1 MSKNKKKI
9 TAGGLVGMTSGQTI
23 ILRQPVRGGLDIGVY
38 MNAIRKAEVV
48 DYPQRARLLD
58 LYDDIAM
65 DSHLFSVLR
74 KQKAAVLSSPIQFMR
89 NGKVDEKMDE
99 HIKSPWFLRFL
110 GDLVDHD
117 WFGVGGTL
125 FQFYRDDKGWIN
137 YDLVPRKNV
146 DAINRVILR
155 NQTDLTG
162 ESWDEFGNLLY
173 IGKPRQIGNLAI
185 PAFWVILKRNNVGDW
200 ADFAE
205 IFGRPV
211 REGTYDAWDES
222 ARQKLLNDIAALSG
236 AGVFVH
242 PSGTELKLI
251 QADNVSGGGDL
262 YEKLGQFCNNEISK
276 AVTGNTLT
284 TEAGDKGTQALGTVQ
299 KEGEEDINFFVKQG
313 ILNILNYDMT
323 EVFAA
328 LGVNTAGGEFFFV
341 PPKSRNTVEKANVI
355 KTLKNDLCLPISDDY
370 LYEEFG
376 IPKPDN
382 YEEMKEE
389 MRARKSPQ
397 PTPKGED
404 GGADNNDDAKG
415 SATEGNNDGEGDPN
429 GDDPGKQKGKG
440 NAIDRVKR
448 FFAGAPKGGGADL
461 DW

>member
-1 MSKNKKKI
+1 MSKKKRKI
-9 TAGGLVGMTSGQTI
+9 TAGGHVGMTPGQTI

-38 MNAIRKAEVV
+38 MSAIRKAEVI
-48 DYPQRARLLD
+48 DYPMRARLLD
-58 LYDDIAM
+58 LYDDVAL

-74 KQKAAVLSSPIQFMR
+74 KQKAAVLSTPIQFMR
-89 NGKVDEKMDE
+89 NGKVDEKMSD

-117 WFGVGGTL
+117 WFGVGGSL
-125 FQFYRDDKGWIN
+125 FQFYRDEKGWIG

-155 NQTDLTG
+155 NQTDLSG

-173 IGKPRQIGNLAI
+173 IGNPRQIGQLAI

-211 REGTYDAWDES
+211 REGTYDAWDEQ
-222 ARQKLLNDIAALSG
+222 ARQKLLNDIAGLSG

-242 PSGTELKLI
+242 PAGTELKLI

-262 YEKLGQFCNNEISK
+262 YEKLGVFCNNEISK

-313 ILNILNYDMT
+313 ILNILNYEMT
-323 EVFAA
+323 EIFAS
-328 LGVNTAGGEFFFV
+328 LGVNTEGGEFFFV
-341 PPKSRNTVEKANVI
+341 PPKSRNTVEKADVI
-355 KTLKNDLCLPISDDY
+355 CKLRNELDLPISDDF

-376 IPKPDN
+376 VPKPEN
-382 YEEMKEE
+382 YEELKEE
-389 MRARKSPQ
+389 MRRRQTALTMPW
-397 PTPKGED
+397 PTEDDPDD
-404 GGADNNDDAKG
+404 GGNGPRTGGTGADGDEGEPKNGKNGRKKG
-415 SATEGNNDGEGDPN
+415 SVT
-429 GDDPGKQKGKG
+429 
-440 NAIDRVKR
+440 DRLGR
-448 FFAGAPKGGGADL
+448 FFAWALQGGRAADL

>member
-1 MSKNKKKI
+1 
-9 TAGGLVGMTSGQTI
+9 MTPGQTI

-58 LYDDIAM
+58 LYADIAL

-89 NGKVDEKMDE
+89 DGKVDEAMEE

-117 WFGVGGTL
+117 WFGVGGSL
-125 FQFYRDDKGWIN
+125 FQFYRDEKGWIN

-276 AVTGNTLT
+276 SVTGNTLT

-299 KEGEEDINFFVKQG
+299 KEGEEDINFFVKLQ
-313 ILNILNYDMT
+313 ILNILNYEMT
-323 EVFAA
+323 DVFAS
-328 LGVNTAGGEFFFV
+328 LGVNTQGGEFFFV
-341 PPKSRNTVEKANVI
+341 PPKSRNTTEKANVL
-355 KTLKNDLCLPISDDY
+355 KTLKNDLGLPISDDY

-382 YEEMKEE
+382 YEELKAELRSKGASRPE
-389 MRARKSPQ
+389 P
-397 PTPKGED
+397 PKDGDGPDGDDDPD
-404 GGADNNDDAKG
+404 GG
-415 SATEGNNDGEGDPN
+415 GEGPDGDEPG
-429 GDDPGKQKGKG
+429 GDDPGDGKGK
-440 NAIDRVKR
+440 NKVIDRVKR
-448 FFAGAPKGGGADL
+448 FFARAPKGSGADL

>member
-1 MSKNKKKI
+1 MSKNKKRI
-9 TAGGLVGMTSGQTI
+9 TAGGLVGMTPGQTI

-58 LYDDIAM
+58 LYADIAL

-89 NGKVDEKMDE
+89 DGKVDEAMEE

-117 WFGVGGTL
+117 WFGVGGSL
-125 FQFYRDDKGWIN
+125 FQFYRDEKGWIN

-276 AVTGNTLT
+276 SVTGNTLT
-284 TEAGDKGTQALGTVQ
+284 TEAGNKGTQALGTVQ
-299 KEGEEDINFFVKQG
+299 KEGEEDINFFVKQQ
-313 ILNILNYDMT
+313 ILNILNYEMT
-323 EVFAA
+323 DVFAS
-328 LGVNTAGGEFFFV
+328 LGVNTQGGEFFFV
-341 PPKSRNTVEKANVI
+341 PPKSRNTTEKANVL
-355 KTLKNDLCLPISDDY
+355 KTLKNDLGLPISDDY

-382 YEEMKEE
+382 YEELKAELRSKGASRPE
-389 MRARKSPQ
+389 P
-397 PTPKGED
+397 PKDED
-404 GGADNNDDAKG
+404 GPDGDDDPDG
-415 SATEGNNDGEGDPN
+415 GGEGPDGDEPG
-429 GDDPGKQKGKG
+429 GDDPGDGKGK
-440 NAIDRVKR
+440 NKVIDRVKR
-448 FFAGAPKGGGADL
+448 FFARAPKGSGADL

>member
-1 MSKNKKKI
+1 MSKKKRI
-9 TAGGLVGMTSGQTI
+9 TAGGLVGKTPGQTI

-58 LYDDIAM
+58 LYDDIAL

-89 NGKVDEKMDE
+89 DGKVDEKMADYV
-99 HIKSPWFLRFL
+99 KSPWFLRFL

-125 FQFYRDDKGWIN
+125 FQFYRDEGGWIN
-137 YDLVPRKNV
+137 YDLIPRKNV

-162 ESWDEFGNLLY
+162 ESWDEFDNLLY
-173 IGKPRQIGNLAI
+173 IGNPRQIGDLAV

-205 IFGRPV
+205 IFSRPV
-211 REGTYDAWDES
+211 REGTYDAWDEE
-222 ARQKLLNDIAALSG
+222 ARQKLLNDIAALTG
-236 AGVFVH
+236 AGVFIH
-242 PSGTELKLI
+242 PSGTDLKLI

-262 YEKLGQFCNNEISK
+262 YEKLGRFCNNEISK
-276 AVTGNTLT
+276 AVNGDTLT
-284 TEAGDKGTQALGTVQ
+284 TEAGDKGTQALGSVQ
-299 KEGEEDINFFVKQG
+299 KEGEEDINFFVKQR
-313 ILNILNYDMT
+313 ILNVLNYEMT
-323 EVFAA
+323 DIFANM
-328 LGVNTAGGEFFFV
+328 GMDTDGGEFFFI
-341 PPKSRNTVEKANVI
+341 PPKSRNSEEKVNVMC
-355 KTLKNDLCLPISDDY
+355 KLRNEMDLPIGDDY

-382 YEEMKEE
+382 YEELKEE
-389 MRARKSPQ
+389 LRRRHAPLSLPD
-397 PTPKGED
+397 PDDDDPDDGGNESGPAED
-404 GGADNNDDAKG
+404 GAD
-415 SATEGNNDGEGDPN
+415 
-429 GDDPGKQKGKG
+429 GDDPNNGKKSREKGG
-440 NAIDRVKR
+440 ITNRLER
-448 FFAGAPKGGGADL
+448 FFAWALQGGRAADL